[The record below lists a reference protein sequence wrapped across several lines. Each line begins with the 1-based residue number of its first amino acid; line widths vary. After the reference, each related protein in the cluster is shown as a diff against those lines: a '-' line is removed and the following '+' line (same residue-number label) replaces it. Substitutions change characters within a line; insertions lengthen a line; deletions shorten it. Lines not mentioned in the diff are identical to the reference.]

1 MNGWFETLSWAREP
15 GEGALSGFSPV
26 LAGIWI
32 SFPLAVG
39 GVLHMLVVKLK
50 LFNILDHPLSLTL
63 FGRNK
68 TWRGL
73 VVMPLATLIG
83 MGLLFGLG
91 RGGGALEWAWAQ
103 GLLRFLTQ
111 SGLAENPIGIALA
124 VGFAYVLFELPNSW
138 VKRRLGVPPGKLPTQ
153 HRIWF
158 AVGDQL
164 DSTLGCALAYG
175 LMTRVDGWTLGICL
189 FLGPAIHVSVNLV
202 LFLLKI
208 RKNPL

>member
-1 MNGWFETLSWAREP
+1 MDDWFEILGWASGP
-15 GEGALSGFSPV
+15 GVGALTSYSPLFGGF
-26 LAGIWI
+26 WI
-32 SFPLAVG
+32 SFPLVLG
-39 GVLHMLVVKLK
+39 GVLHMLVVKLN
-50 LFNILDHPLSLTL
+50 LFKTLDRPLSLSL

-73 VVMPLATLIG
+73 VVMPIATLMG
-83 MGLLFGLG
+83 MALLFVLG
-91 RGGGALEWAWAQ
+91 RAGGVLGWAWAQ
-103 GLLRFLTQ
+103 TLLSFLTH

-138 VKRRLGVPPGKLPTQ
+138 VKRQLGVPPGKLPTR

-158 AVGDQL
+158 AAGDQL

-175 LMTRVDGWTLGICL
+175 VMTRVDGWTLGICL
-189 FLGPAIHVSVNLV
+189 LLGPAIHLSVNLI
-202 LFLLKI
+202 LFLLKM